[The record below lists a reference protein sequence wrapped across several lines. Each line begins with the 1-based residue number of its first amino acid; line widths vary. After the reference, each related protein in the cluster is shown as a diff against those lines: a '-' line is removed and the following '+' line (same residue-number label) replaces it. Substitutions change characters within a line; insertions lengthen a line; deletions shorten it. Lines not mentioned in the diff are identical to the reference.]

1 MSVPVGIY
9 VAHYSELLLRCIEM
23 AVEIRFRQRYC
34 TNKKRGLPGRG
45 IAMSIFRS
53 LRSGCNNVGC
63 PAAFWI
69 WAAWWR
75 ARVSF
80 VRLHNRAPSPK
91 AGRGFCGCR
100 RNHGGAGSRSKRSL
114 TNIPVPPLRL
124 DRLFREPSPSGLGYV
139 WATLIRAS
147 GAGASPKS
155 GTAPLLLLLLS
166 CLLLR
171 HRRPCRKADQG
182 LLPVHPRQL
191 AGLHAV
197 VDRPAD
203 DFFR

>member
-53 LRSGCNNVGC
+53 LRSGCNNVAC

-114 TNIPVPPLRL
+114 SNIPVPPLRL

-139 WATLIRAS
+139 IPR
-147 GAGASPKS
+147 
-155 GTAPLLLLLLS
+155 
-166 CLLLR
+166 LR
-171 HRRPCRKADQG
+171 RWCIAKER
-182 LLPVHPRQL
+182 
-191 AGLHAV
+191 
-197 VDRPAD
+197 DRPSFTSTSFLPSFASSASMPEG
-203 DFFR
+203 RPGSAAGPSTPACRSSCWSGPTC